1 MNISEKIELI
11 NNKIQFWE
19 NELEYSRQ
27 AVSYLYSLGNEIKI
41 EMNDKYI
48 KDIELKLSV
57 LKNEALTLTNQG

>member
-27 AVSYLYSLGNEIKI
+27 AVSHLYSLGNEIKI

-48 KDIELKLSV
+48 KDIELKLFV